1 MSDEQANPSA
11 RRRSGEVERLR
22 ELERPNEGPVL
33 ELIDAHTLGLPDE
46 AALREHARRVCSQTD
61 ANHTCRSYSYPLA
74 LIATHTNRVGCD
86 IERVA
91 PCDEAFADSIRTP
104 AERVAA
110 GACRDDGGLDP
121 MGRYPNPT
129 GEMAATAELDRRITS
144 LWSSKEALAKAL
156 GNALDYDPRRL
167 QGPGSWP
174 DGRSGPW
181 RTREI
186 ELPDGYVGW
195 VCWCVTES

>member
-1 MSDEQANPSA
+1 VSDEQANPSA
-11 RRRSGEVERLR
+11 RRRSGE
-22 ELERPNEGPVL
+22 LERPNGGPGL
-33 ELIDAHTLGLPDE
+33 ELIDAHRLGLPDE
-46 AALREHARRVCSQTD
+46 AALREHARLVCSQTN

-91 PCDEAFADSIRTP
+91 PCDEAFAESIRTP
-104 AERVAA
+104 AEQAA
-110 GACRDDGGLDP
+110 AAACHDDGDLDP
-121 MGRYPNPT
+121 MGRDANPT
-129 GEMAATAELDRRITS
+129 GEVTAAAIAELDHRITS

-156 GNALDYDPRRL
+156 GDALDYDPRRL

-181 RTREI
+181 RAQEI
-186 ELPDGYVGW
+186 GLPDGYVGW

>member
-1 MSDEQANPSA
+1 M
-11 RRRSGEVERLR
+11 SGE
-22 ELERPNEGPVL
+22 PGSEGL
-33 ELIDAHTLGLPDE
+33 GIQLLDARTLGFADE
-46 AALREHARRVCSQTD
+46 AALREHARRVCSQTG

-104 AERVAA
+104 AEQAA
-110 GACRDDGGLDP
+110 AAACRDGGDLDP
-121 MGRYPNPT
+121 MGKDVNPT
-129 GEMAATAELDRRITS
+129 GEATAAAELDRRITS

-156 GNALDYDPRRL
+156 GDALDYDPRRL
-167 QGPGSWP
+167 EGPGSWP

-181 RTREI
+181 RAQEI

>member
-1 MSDEQANPSA
+1 MSNEHANLGA
-11 RRRSGEVERLR
+11 RRRSG
-22 ELERPNEGPVL
+22 ELERPNEGPGL
-33 ELIDAHTLGLPDE
+33 ELIDAHRLGLPDE

-74 LIATHTNRVGCD
+74 LIATHTDRVGCD
-86 IERVA
+86 IERMA

-104 AERVAA
+104 AERAA
-110 GACRDDGGLDP
+110 ADDDADQAD
-121 MGRYPNPT
+121 R
-129 GEMAATAELDRRITS
+129 DRRITS

-156 GNALDYDPRRL
+156 GDALDYDPRRL
-167 QGPGSWP
+167 EGPGSWP